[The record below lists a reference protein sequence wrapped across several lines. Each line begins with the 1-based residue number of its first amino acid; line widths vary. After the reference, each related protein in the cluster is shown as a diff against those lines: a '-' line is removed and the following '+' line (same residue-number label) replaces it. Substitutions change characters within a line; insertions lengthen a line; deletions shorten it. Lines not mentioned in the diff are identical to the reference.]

1 MIKPLK
7 HVVVD
12 AVIIAWWFIF
22 HRRNVCTQQMF
33 YDKNIICSVHYW
45 YQQCCYLG

>member
-22 HRRNVCTQQMF
+22 HRRNVCR
-33 YDKNIICSVHYW
+33 
-45 YQQCCYLG
+45 